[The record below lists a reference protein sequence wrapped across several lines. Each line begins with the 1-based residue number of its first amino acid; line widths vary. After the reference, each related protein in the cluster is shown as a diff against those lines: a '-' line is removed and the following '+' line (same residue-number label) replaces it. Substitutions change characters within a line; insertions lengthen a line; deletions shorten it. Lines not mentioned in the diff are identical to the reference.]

1 VQAMRAVMR
10 RVLVTV
16 VVVVGTMLPAS
27 ANGQLAR
34 RASNERLLVLAP
46 LPGPSVDTVYAIAT
60 GEAIRDRMTSRYRMR
75 VGIVP
80 TTTIC
85 EALEASGFN
94 CKVPLPPE
102 NAPAL
107 TRFLQATAFMVSW
120 LDRTGDSLRVRVR
133 LVDAAGSGIAGW
145 ETVRAPAAM
154 TAEDLGKLVADLLDN
169 QFRAAEYAR
178 DCSERRQRGDAKGAA
193 ERAGRAFALY
203 PNHPAAA
210 MCLAFAYEVQ
220 QLGIDSIV
228 VALRKAVAGDSL
240 NGNAW
245 EELGRRLR
253 DKGDEKGALDAF
265 YHQLLAEPTNS
276 RLLIGVA
283 AGFAAQGDYAKAVEV
298 VEAGLAL
305 NPGDQQL
312 LQLKERACLDGA
324 MWPCGLQALEAQY
337 DLDTALAADTIFF
350 QKTFGAAQSIPD
362 TAAMLRWSQR
372 GVDRFPNWVAAWRA
386 RAATLKLVDER
397 AGAIQAY
404 ERIVGL
410 DSTQIGSALAAAQ
423 LLLDSSL
430 VIDTIVP
437 LDTMRLRVAE
447 GMLLLAGRQVG
458 NDTASSMAIATL
470 FYNPAAKIAQ
480 LRMAPHLAIASRY
493 LEHALQYDLRG
504 QLRGPANFFLG
515 LSLFFQITELDTRVR
530 ETKDCAMVDVEI
542 DMTRRARAAFEA
554 GRQISPQTVNQLLG
568 YVGQIEGAL
577 PTYKPAFGCP
587 GA

>member
-1 VQAMRAVMR
+1 MRAVMR

>member
-1 VQAMRAVMR
+1 VQAMRAVIG
-10 RVLVTV
+10 RVFVVGLVV
-16 VVVVGTMLPAS
+16 AGTMLPAS
-27 ANGQLAR
+27 AHGQLAR
-34 RASNERLLVLAP
+34 QRSNERLLVLAP
-46 LPGPSVDTVYAIAT
+46 LPGPSVDTVFAIAA

-75 VGIVP
+75 IGIIP

-107 TRFLQATAFMVSW
+107 ARFLQATAFMVSW
-120 LDRTGDSLRVRVR
+120 LDRTGDSVQLRIR
-133 LVDAAGSGIAGW
+133 LVDAAGSGLAGW
-145 ETVRAPAAM
+145 ETVRAPAAVV
-154 TAEDLGKLVADLLDN
+154 AEDLGKLAADQLEN
-169 QFRAAEYAR
+169 QLRASEHAR

-203 PNHPAAA
+203 PNHPGAA

-220 QLGIDSIV
+220 QLGVDSIV
-228 VALRKAVAGDSL
+228 SALQKAVAGDSL

-253 DKGDEKGALDAF
+253 DRGDEKGALDAF
-265 YHQLLAEPTNS
+265 YHQLLAEPSNS
-276 RLLIGVA
+276 RLLVGVA
-283 AGFAAQGDYAKAVEV
+283 AGFAAQGDYPKAVEV
-298 VEAGLAL
+298 VESGLAL
-305 NPGDQQL
+305 NPGDHQL

-337 DLDTALAADTIFF
+337 DLDTAIAADTIFF

-362 TAAMLRWSQR
+362 SAAMLRWSGR
-372 GVDRFPNWVAAWRA
+372 GVERFPTWVAAWRA

-397 AGAIQAY
+397 AGAIEAY
-404 ERIVGL
+404 QRIVAL
-410 DSTQIGSALAAAQ
+410 DSTQIGSALAGAQ

-430 VIDTIVP
+430 VIDTTVP
-437 LDTMRLRVAE
+437 LDTMRLRIAE
-447 GMLLLAGRQVG
+447 EMLLLAGRQIG
-458 NDTASSMAIATL
+458 PDTASSMAIATL

-480 LRMAPHLAIASRY
+480 LRMAPHLGIASRY

-530 ETKDCAMVDVEI
+530 DSKDCALVDVEM
-542 DMTRRARAAFEA
+542 DMTRRARTAFEA

-568 YVGQIEGAL
+568 YVTQIEGAL
-577 PTYKPAFGCP
+577 PTYKPAFKCP